1 MNLKIKRMRELAGF
15 FAQTVRT
22 DGFGPTLKRSAAFL
36 KRRFGSKKGR
46 FLPKKETLAA
56 QRALDYGALGWP
68 AVSICVPLYNTPQ
81 KYLRQLLD
89 SVLGQTCPNW
99 QLCLADAS
107 DAAHG
112 DVAQTVRAYQAR
124 DARIVYTKV
133 ENKGIS
139 ANTNA
144 AAALAAGEYLALADH
159 DDVLAPHAVY
169 EMMKAAH
176 ETGAAFLYSDEALF
190 TSDVR
195 RPTAGHF
202 KPDFAPDYLNCC
214 NYICHFSV
222 FQKALFDAVGGLDPA
237 CDGSQDHDL
246 FLKLSERAVP
256 VHVPKVLYYWRVH
269 EGSTSG
275 GTGAKPY
282 VAAAAKRAVAGHLA
296 RTGAK
301 GAVAD
306 GLFPSTYK
314 VEYAVEG
321 NPLVSIL
328 IPNKDHADDL
338 RKALTSIF
346 TKTAYPNYEVLV
358 VENNSV
364 EPATFDYYR
373 ELQKQ
378 HPNCRVLTYKGGFN
392 FSAINNFGARHA
404 TGEHL
409 LLLNNDI
416 QVETPGFVRELLSYS
431 QRPDVGAVGAKLFY
445 PDGTIQHAGVFIGLG
460 GSAGH
465 SHKGHPRDSGGD
477 MYRLATTQNMC
488 AVTGACLM
496 VKKELYDRFGG
507 LDEENFAVA
516 YNDVDFCLRLWQSG
530 LLNVMTPFAAAVH
543 HESKSRGDD
552 TRAGGEKQARYERE
566 KARFCARYA
575 GLMQQGDPYYNPHFT
590 LLYENYGYK

>member
-144 AAALAAGEYLALADH
+144 AAALAAGEYLALTDH

-256 VHVPKVLYYWRVH
+256 VMFPRCCI
-269 EGSTSG
+269 
-275 GTGAKPY
+275 TG
-282 VAAAAKRAVAGHLA
+282 V
-296 RTGAK
+296 
-301 GAVAD
+301 
-306 GLFPSTYK
+306 
-314 VEYAVEG
+314 
-321 NPLVSIL
+321 
-328 IPNKDHADDL
+328 
-338 RKALTSIF
+338 
-346 TKTAYPNYEVLV
+346 
-358 VENNSV
+358 
-364 EPATFDYYR
+364 
-373 ELQKQ
+373 
-378 HPNCRVLTYKGGFN
+378 C
-392 FSAINNFGARHA
+392 
-404 TGEHL
+404 
-409 LLLNNDI
+409 
-416 QVETPGFVRELLSYS
+416 
-431 QRPDVGAVGAKLFY
+431 
-445 PDGTIQHAGVFIGLG
+445 
-460 GSAGH
+460 
-465 SHKGHPRDSGGD
+465 
-477 MYRLATTQNMC
+477 
-488 AVTGACLM
+488 
-496 VKKELYDRFGG
+496 
-507 LDEENFAVA
+507 
-516 YNDVDFCLRLWQSG
+516 
-530 LLNVMTPFAAAVH
+530 
-543 HESKSRGDD
+543 
-552 TRAGGEKQARYERE
+552 TRAPPPAAQGQSPMWPRRPNAPLRGIWRARAQR
-566 KARFCARYA
+566 AR
-575 GLMQQGDPYYNPHFT
+575 
-590 LLYENYGYK
+590 

>member
-36 KRRFGSKKGR
+36 KRRFGSKKGV
-46 FLPKKETLAA
+46 FCPQKETLAA

-144 AAALAAGEYLALADH
+144 AAALAAGEYLGLADH

-202 KPDFAPDYLNCC
+202 KPDFCAGLPQLLQL
-214 NYICHFSV
+214 HLPFSV

-256 VHVPKVLYYWRVH
+256 AHVPQ
-269 EGSTSG
+269 
-275 GTGAKPY
+275 
-282 VAAAAKRAVAGHLA
+282 
-296 RTGAK
+296 
-301 GAVAD
+301 GAVLLACAR
-306 GLFPSTYK
+306 GLHLRRHRGKALCGRGGQTRRCGASGAHGRKGRGGGRLVSSTYK

-378 HPNCRVLTYKGGFN
+378 HPNCRVVTYEGGFN
-392 FSAINNFGARHA
+392 FSAINNFGRKAAR
-404 TGEHL
+404 GEYL
-409 LLLNNDI
+409 LLLNND
-416 QVETPGFVRELLSYS
+416 VEVINGTWLGEMLALCAQPG
-431 QRPDVGAVGAKLFY
+431 VGIVGAKLYY
-445 PDGTIQHAGVFIGLG
+445 PDDTIQHAGVIVGLG
-460 GSAGH
+460 GYAGH
-465 SHKGHPRDSGGD
+465 SHKYAKRGGSGY
-477 MYRLATTQNMC
+477 MFRAATVQDLS
-488 AVTGACLM
+488 AVTAACLL
-496 VKKELYDRFGG
+496 VKAAVYDESGRFGRG
-507 LDEENFAVA
+507 L
-516 YNDVDFCLRLWQSG
+516 C
-530 LLNVMTPFAAAVH
+530 
-543 HESKSRGDD
+543 
-552 TRAGGEKQARYERE
+552 GGV
-566 KARFCARYA
+566 
-575 GLMQQGDPYYNPHFT
+575 
-590 LLYENYGYK
+590 